1 MASEG
6 LFKTM
11 FETRET
17 AIPGCLELQP
27 VLRADERGQFVK
39 TFHSD
44 FFLEHGLETE
54 FREQYYSI
62 SRKGVLRGFHFQR
75 PPDGHN
81 KMVYCTS
88 GEILDVVVDLRV
100 GSETYGD
107 HITLEISSDI
117 GNILYVPEG
126 LAHGFY
132 AVSDATIVYN
142 VSSVYSPDNDDGILW
157 DSAGVQWPVSLPVV
171 SRRDMTFTR
180 LADFE
185 SPFHVA

>member
-1 MASEG
+1 
-6 LFKTM
+6 
-11 FETRET
+11 
-17 AIPGCLELQP
+17 
-27 VLRADERGQFVK
+27 
-39 TFHSD
+39 
-44 FFLEHGLETE
+44 
-54 FREQYYSI
+54 
-62 SRKGVLRGFHFQR
+62 
-75 PPDGHN
+75 
-81 KMVYCTS
+81 MVYCTS